1 MAAFVKAHHNP
12 LLLNLDYASGFHEFA
27 IQLFRRSGFK
37 TMELLGQPA
46 VAAVGQN
53 GQRSIQID
61 IEPHFTGQ
69 TIEVKEVDADTEC
82 VRRSARSASV
92 HSLWGCWTKTV
103 SAARALNPLPP
114 LGAPHRRNLVI
125 AQSRQHSGCVDGDD
139 VLCRSRRVAI
149 GYTNPQSMKY

>member
-12 LLLNLDYASGFHEFA
+12 FLLNLDYASGFHEFA

-82 VRRSARSASV
+82 VLNTIASGV
-92 HSLWGCWTKTV
+92 AHDQ
-103 SAARALNPLPP
+103 RACTLFGVVGKNSV
-114 LGAPHRRNLVI
+114 G
-125 AQSRQHSGCVDGDD
+125 
-139 VLCRSRRVAI
+139 RSRPKPITATWR
-149 GYTNPQSMKY
+149 TPPT